1 MDVHMNFLQVLIL
14 AILQGLT
21 EFLPVSSEGHL
32 VIMEQ
37 ILKMNTEKA
46 MLLTVILHIG
56 TLIATI
62 IVFRKDVINFA
73 LELVAIFGDI
83 GANLQTL
90 VYNTSR
96 NDVKRYLKILRN
108 DDRKFAVMIIISSI
122 PTAIIGVWLEPMAMK
137 SQGSL
142 LATGTGL
149 LITAV
154 FLLVVNFTKQGDRR
168 PLDIDYK
175 IALLIGA
182 IQGFAVLPGIS
193 RAGITIAI
201 CLLCGFTCKLA
212 IKYSF
217 ILSIPTII
225 GAVIITSTSS
235 PKGSLA
241 GWEILYCIVGVLIA
255 AIVGLVCIKVALS
268 IIKKDRLKYFA
279 AYSLIIGIVAI
290 TYHFA

>member
-14 AILQGLT
+14 AILQGVT

-32 VIMEQ
+32 IIMEQ
-37 ILKMNTEKA
+37 LLKMNTENA
-46 MLLTVILHIG
+46 MLLTLILHIG

-73 LELVAIFGDI
+73 LELLSILGDI
-83 GANLQTL
+83 GANLRTL
-90 VYNTSR
+90 FYNTSR
-96 NDVKRYLKILRN
+96 NDVKRYLKVLRN
-108 DDRKFAVMIIISSI
+108 DDRKFAVMIIVSSI
-122 PTAIIGVWLEPMAMK
+122 PTAIIGLLLKPMAVK

-168 PLDIDYK
+168 PLDVDCK
-175 IALLIGA
+175 IALLVGIV
-182 IQGFAVLPGIS
+182 QGFAVLPGIS

-201 CLLCGFTCKLA
+201 CLLCGFTCKFA

-217 ILSIPTII
+217 ILSIPTIM
-225 GAVIITSTSS
+225 GAAIITSTSI
-235 PKGSLA
+235 PKGSFT

-255 AIVGLVCIKVALS
+255 AIVGLVCVKVALG
-268 IIKKDRLKYFA
+268 IIKKNRLKYFA

-290 TYHFA
+290 TYNFA

>member
-1 MDVHMNFLQVLIL
+1 MDAYMNFLQVLIM
-14 AILQGLT
+14 AILQGIT

-37 ILKMNTEKA
+37 LLKMNKGNEI
-46 MLLTVILHIG
+46 LLTVMLHIG

-62 IVFRKDVINFA
+62 IVFRNDVVNFA
-73 LELVAIFGDI
+73 LELVAIVGDI
-83 GANLQTL
+83 GANIRMLF
-90 VYNTSR
+90 YNISR
-96 NDVKRYLKILRN
+96 NDVRRYLKILRSN
-108 DDRKFAVMIIISSI
+108 ERKFAVMIIISSI
-122 PTAIIGVWLEPMAMK
+122 PTAIVGLLLKPMAVK

-142 LATGTGL
+142 LATGTGI

-154 FLLVVNFTKQGDRR
+154 FLLVVNFTKQGDKR
-168 PLDIDYK
+168 PLDINYK
-175 IALLIGA
+175 IALLVGI

-201 CLLCGFTCKLA
+201 CLLCGFACKFA

-225 GAVIITSTSS
+225 GAVIVTLTST
-235 PKGSLA
+235 PKGSLT
-241 GWEILYCIVGVLIA
+241 GWEILYCIAGIIIA
-255 AIVGLVCIKVALS
+255 ALVGLVCVKVSLG
-268 IIKKDRLKYFA
+268 IIKKNRLKYFA